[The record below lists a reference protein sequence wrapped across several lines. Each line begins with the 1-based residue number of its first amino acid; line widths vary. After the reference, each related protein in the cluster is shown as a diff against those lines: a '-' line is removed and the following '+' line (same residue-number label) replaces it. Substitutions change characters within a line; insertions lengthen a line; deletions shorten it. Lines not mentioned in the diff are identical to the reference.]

1 MSCRAVVNCQEPSNE
16 YCCFFYRGSYS
27 SSSASFFVFAMSNEL
42 LKGDAKAL
50 GKVHPESRKAAQ
62 MSRAARKETNKSV
75 REKVKDKAKIE
86 HVSNEKKKKR
96 KGEEK
101 LKLLF

>member
-1 MSCRAVVNCQEPSNE
+1 MNIVV
-16 YCCFFYRGSYS
+16 FFYRGSYS

-62 MSRAARKETNKSV
+62 MSRAARKGDEQERA
-75 REKVKDKAKIE
+75 RESEGQSKDRTRE
-86 HVSNEKKKKR
+86 QRKKKKR
-96 KGEEK
+96 ERGEEK